1 MRYKEITPKDI
12 KYIEEAFCGDEPK
25 FRSGAGARS
34 EVQVSPIEGKL
45 IQIIVKMIQAKR
57 VLEIGAMYG
66 YSTAWMLSAMPD
78 DGELL
83 SIEKSREAYDIA
95 VENVGKD
102 KRVHILNKDAKDVL
116 PELGDGIYDM
126 VFIDANKS
134 AYSFYLEQATRLL
147 RKGGVLVAD
156 DALLFSEVWLNCNSS
171 ELSSMEKGVCEF
183 NSMLANSR
191 FFLGLTIPVFHGLA
205 VAVRI

>member
-1 MRYKEITPKDI
+1 MRYKDITQQDI
-12 KYIEEAFCGDEPK
+12 KYVEETFCADEPK

-34 EVQVSPIEGKL
+34 DVQVSPIEGKL
-45 IQIIVKMIQAKR
+45 IHIIVKMIQAKR
-57 VLEIGAMYG
+57 VLEIGAMHG
-66 YSTAWMLSAMPD
+66 YSTAWILSSLPD

-83 SIEKSREAYDIA
+83 SIEKSGEACDIA
-95 VENVGKD
+95 IENLGEDQRLELV
-102 KRVHILNKDAKDVL
+102 NKDAKDVL
-116 PELGDGIYDM
+116 PELEDGRYDM

-134 AYSFYLEQATRLL
+134 AYPFYLEQASRLL